1 MSSHLNFKHLAAT
14 DALKT
19 HIEDKVEKLYKIVS
33 YPMEIH
39 VFLSVQKEVHSVE
52 IKCHAE
58 HKEMAALAKSKDL
71 YESIDTVIHKLETQ
85 LKKER
90 DKRKGHNRPNA
101 SIRKQTV

>member
-1 MSSHLNFKHLAAT
+1 MSLHFNFKHLEAT

-19 HIEDKVEKLYKIVS
+19 HIEDKVSKLYKIVT

-58 HKEMAALAKSKDL
+58 HKELAALAKSKDL
-71 YESIDTVIHKLETQ
+71 YESIDMVVHKLEAQ

-90 DKRKGHNRPNA
+90 DKRKGHNRPHD
-101 SIRKQTV
+101 SIRKQTI